1 MGHHISLNLI
11 FVTIFKQEIPAE
23 HDTVMKIH
31 SLLKTPVETIIFDL
45 GGVIL
50 NIDYQLTID
59 AFDLLGIDNFGQLYT
74 QASQQG
80 VFDDFERGDID
91 KNAFLGYLTEHLP
104 NHITEEQIISAW
116 NAMLLDWDI
125 RKFELLN
132 QLRPSYKTVLLSNTN
147 SIHQEAFLNSL
158 KQETGF
164 SKLDNH
170 FDRVFLS
177 HQIRRRKP
185 DPEAF
190 QYVLDSIG
198 SDAGNTLFIDD
209 SIQHIEGAKK
219 IGIQTYHIT
228 QKDEILQLFS

>member
-1 MGHHISLNLI
+1 
-11 FVTIFKQEIPAE
+11 
-23 HDTVMKIH
+23 MKIH
-31 SLLKTPVETIIFDL
+31 SLLNTPVETIIFDL

-59 AFDLLGIDNFGQLYT
+59 TFNQLGIDNFGQLYT
-74 QASQQG
+74 QASQEG
-80 VFDDFERGDID
+80 VFDDFERGDIGE
-91 KNAFLGYLTEHLP
+91 KAFLDYLTEHLP
-104 NHITEEQIISAW
+104 NHITEEQIIRAW
-116 NAMLLDWDI
+116 NAMLLDWDM

-132 QLRPSYKTVLLSNTN
+132 RLRPDYKTVLLSNTN
-147 SIHQEAFLNSL
+147 SIHEQAFLYSL

-185 DPEAF
+185 DTEAF
-190 QYVLDSIG
+190 QYVLDAIG
-198 SDAGNTLFIDD
+198 TDAPNTLFIDD